1 MEKTWQQS
9 REMIEEFIKETR
21 IYNTMLEKRV
31 RELEIA
37 VAVLSTKILIYSAIC
52 GAVGSVIAA
61 VVTKKL

>member
-21 IYNTMLEKRV
+21 IYNTTLEKRV

-52 GAVGSVIAA
+52 GAVGSAIVAA
-61 VVTKKL
+61 ITKKL